1 MCISET
7 FKTFKNTH
15 NMEYKRDYVIIIVII
30 IVIIYYYKSDAKT
43 ISKSGMS
50 ELIK

>member
-7 FKTFKNTH
+7 FKTFRNTH
-15 NMEYKRDYVIIIVII
+15 NMEYKRDYVIIVIFI
-30 IVIIYYYKSDAKT
+30 YKSDAKT